1 MWLSDLINQDD
12 AKSGLLDFNYRFMC
26 AFATTSC
33 GLCTL
38 PFLTVRN
45 INGMWRVTKNYLE
58 FLLAWVMAG
67 WWLIFLVNCLKRRH
81 SWYDPHKRNSLCLFH
96 SSITFP
102 FLKLVLNCDRP
113 PSLIII
119 IMPSTGNWTPIKGL
133 HVRSQL
139 PPLVIVTPHD
149 KERKTGYG
157 ERKNCPKFLLAW
169 WLIFLANRLARRV

>member
-1 MWLSDLINQDD
+1 MKVGLFNSSIHFPKISIKMWLSDLINQDD

-102 FLKLVLNCDRP
+102 FLKLVLNCSGRSYTV
-113 PSLIII
+113 SLVT
-119 IMPSTGNWTPIKGL
+119 SKSWTCTNQSQINTATLGL
-133 HVRSQL
+133 NAAAVSLQN
-139 PPLVIVTPHD
+139 VT
-149 KERKTGYG
+149 
-157 ERKNCPKFLLAW
+157 
-169 WLIFLANRLARRV
+169 IFFA